1 LRILYSLIL
10 VIPLLATIH
19 CFAQEQTPSL
29 PEAPVTQQTKPPAEP
44 ELQENTGCV
53 LTKCLATHRFWD
65 KENDWLFAGVFASRF
80 LDFAST
86 KNFLARGRSEILLP
100 DDIVYN
106 NAGFAALEAAGA
118 ATSVGISY
126 IFHRTGHHKMERWLS
141 IGHISVTTFGA
152 VRNYCLTS
160 KHPPAMSQ

>member
-1 LRILYSLIL
+1 VQIIYYFLLVLGILTAWNCL
-10 VIPLLATIH
+10 
-19 CFAQEQTPSL
+19 AQEQTSPL
-29 PEAPVTQQTKPPAEP
+29 PEAPSSQAEKATAP
-44 ELQENTGCV
+44 LTSEENTGCV
-53 LTKCLATHRFWD
+53 ITKCLASHRFWD

-100 DDIVYN
+100 DDVVYN

-152 VRNYCLTS
+152 VRNYCLES
-160 KHPPAMSQ
+160 KHPASM

>member
-1 LRILYSLIL
+1 MLG
-10 VIPLLATIH
+10 
-19 CFAQEQTPSL
+19 FGQEQNRSL
-29 PEAPVTQQTKPPAEP
+29 PEAPAAQQPPPAEP
-44 ELQENTGCV
+44 KTQENTGCV
-53 LTKCLATHRFWD
+53 ITKCLASHRFWD

-126 IFHRTGHHKMERWLS
+126 IFHKTGHHKMERWLS
-141 IGHISVTTFGA
+141 IGHIGVTTFGA
-152 VRNYCLTS
+152 TRNYCLKS
-160 KHPPAMSQ
+160 KHPPSSQ

>member
-1 LRILYSLIL
+1 LRIFYYF
-10 VIPLLATIH
+10 LLALGILSAWN
-19 CFAQEQTPSL
+19 CLAQDKPL
-29 PEAPVTQQTKPPAEP
+29 PLPDAPTSQAEKAPVLLTRE
-44 ELQENTGCV
+44 ENTGCV
-53 LTKCLATHRFWD
+53 ISKCLATHRFWD

-126 IFHRTGHHKMERWLS
+126 IFHKTGHHKMERWLS

-152 VRNYCLTS
+152 VRNYCLKS
-160 KHPPAMSQ
+160 KHPAGM